1 MAGVYVFSR
10 QFGFVYANPK
20 VPKRPQPA
28 PAVSLQPVTFNF
40 IVNSTIEAG
49 RTPAQHHRM
58 NRKEEVLQDVVIK
71 FAGDSGDG
79 MQLTGSQFTNNT
91 ALMGIDLA
99 TFPDFPAEIR
109 APQGTLPGVSGYQLR
124 FSSDQ
129 VFTPGDECDVLVAMN
144 AAALKAN
151 LKGLKKGGK
160 IIANTDGFDTKNLRL
175 ANYPESVNPL
185 EDDSLANYT
194 VIKMDVTKMTREAL
208 KDFTMGT
215 KEKDRAKNMFVLGFL
230 YWMYNR
236 NMESTLQ
243 FFKDKFGKKPEIF
256 ESNVKVLQA
265 GYHFGD
271 TTETF
276 TTTYRVEKAK
286 MPAGVYRSVMGNQAL
301 AYGLIAAARKSGLPL
316 FLGSYP
322 ITPASD
328 ILHEL
333 SRHKSF
339 GVRTFQ
345 AEDEI
350 AAITSAI
357 GAAYGGALGVT
368 TTSGPGMALK
378 AEAMGLAAM
387 LEIPLLIC
395 NIQRGG
401 PSTGLPTKTEQS
413 DLLQAYYGRNGEC
426 PMPVVSASTPSDCF
440 DAVYEA
446 VRIAVQ
452 HMTPVIFL
460 SDGYIANGAEP
471 WKFPKSADLAPIE
484 VKFKTELGPEETT
497 FQPYLRDEKLVRP
510 WAIPGTPGLEH
521 RVGGLEKQNITGNVS
536 YDPENHQLMVKI
548 REEKV
553 ARIADHIAP
562 QTLDSGP
569 EKGDMLV
576 LGWGSTYGAIKSAAA
591 ELQKEGYAV
600 SHAHLRHLRPFPA
613 NLGEILRSFKHV
625 LIPEINN
632 GQLIRI
638 IRDQYLVNAVGYNKV
653 MGVPITRTELVMKIR
668 ELLGSNN

>member
-1 MAGVYVFSR
+1 M
-10 QFGFVYANPK
+10 
-20 VPKRPQPA
+20 
-28 PAVSLQPVTFNF
+28 T
-40 IVNSTIEAG
+40 
-49 RTPAQHHRM
+49 RTQELL
-58 NRKEEVLQDVVIK
+58 NDVVIK

-109 APQGTLPGVSGYQLR
+109 APQGTLAGVSGYQLR
-124 FSSDQ
+124 FSSDH

-151 LKGLKKGGK
+151 LKAIKKGGK
-160 IIANTDGFDTKNLRL
+160 IIVNTDGFDAKNLRL
-175 ANYPESVNPL
+175 ANYAEGVNPL
-185 EDDSLANYT
+185 EDDSLSNYE

-208 KDFTMGT
+208 SDITMGM

-236 NMESTLQ
+236 DMESTVNFLTE
-243 FFKDKFGKKPEIF
+243 KFGKKPDIL
-256 ESNVKVLQA
+256 ESNIRVMKA
-265 GYHFGD
+265 GYNYGD

-276 TTTYRVEKAK
+276 TTTYKVEKAK
-286 MPAGVYRSVMGNQAL
+286 MESGVYRSIMGNQAVS
-301 AYGLIAAARKSGLPL
+301 YGLIAAAQKSGLQM

-333 SRHKSF
+333 SRHKAF
-339 GVRTFQ
+339 GIKTFQ

-368 TTSGPGMALK
+368 TSSGPGIALK
-378 AEAMGLAAM
+378 GEAMGLAVM
-387 LEIPLLIC
+387 LEIPLLVI

-413 DLLQAYYGRNGEC
+413 DLMQAYYGRNGEC
-426 PMPVVSASTPSDCF
+426 PMPIISASTPADCF

-446 VRIAVQ
+446 VRISVQ
-452 HMTPVIFL
+452 HMTPVMFL

-471 WKFPKSADLAPIE
+471 WKFPQSKDLPEIK
-484 VKFKTELGPEETT
+484 VNFKKGLDEGEEKL
-497 FQPYLRDEKLVRP
+497 QPYKRDEKLARP

-521 RVGGLEKQNITGNVS
+521 RIGGIEKQDVTGNIS
-536 YDPENHQLMVKI
+536 YDPDNHQHMVKT
-548 REEKV
+548 RQAKV
-553 ARIADHIAP
+553 DKIADYIP
-562 QTLDSGP
+562 EQKLDSGP
-569 EKGDMLV
+569 STGKVLV
-576 LGWGSTYGAIKSAAA
+576 LGWGSTYGAIKSACT
-591 ELQKEGYAV
+591 ELQAQGKSVA
-600 SHAHLRHLRPFPA
+600 HAHLRYIRPFPK
-613 NLGEILRSFKHV
+613 NLGDILKSYDTV
-625 LIPEINN
+625 LVPEINN

-638 IRDQYLVNAVGYNKV
+638 IRDLYFVDAKGYNKIK
-653 MGVPITRTELVMKIR
+653 GVPITKGELIEEVGKY
-668 ELLGSNN
+668 L

>member
-1 MAGVYVFSR
+1 M
-10 QFGFVYANPK
+10 K
-20 VPKRPQPA
+20 
-28 PAVSLQPVTFNF
+28 
-40 IVNSTIEAG
+40 
-49 RTPAQHHRM
+49 
-58 NRKEEVLQDVVIK
+58 RKEELLHDVVIK

-79 MQLTGSQFTNNT
+79 MQLTGSQFMNNT
-91 ALMGIDLA
+91 ALLGIDLA

-124 FSSDQ
+124 FSSDHI
-129 VFTPGDECDVLVAMN
+129 FTPGDECDVLVAMN

-160 IIANTDGFDTKNLRL
+160 IIANVEGFDSKNLRL
-175 ANYPESVNPL
+175 ANYPEGVNPL
-185 EDDSLANYT
+185 EDNSLDGYD
-194 VIKMDVTKMTREAL
+194 VIKIDVTKMTREAL
-208 KDFTMGT
+208 KDFTIGM

-230 YWMYNR
+230 YFMYGR
-236 NMESTLQ
+236 DMETTE
-243 FFKDKFGKKPEIF
+243 KFLREKFSKKPEIL
-256 ESNVKVLQA
+256 ESNIKALHA
-265 GYHFGD
+265 GYNYGD

-276 TTTYRVEKAK
+276 TTTYKVEKAK
-286 MPAGVYRSVMGNQAL
+286 LEAGTYRSIMGNQAL
-301 AYGLIAAARKSGLPL
+301 AYGLIAASEKSGLPL

-328 ILHEL
+328 VLHDL
-333 SRHKSF
+333 SKFKSF

-357 GAAYGGALGVT
+357 GASYGGSLGVT

-378 AEAMGLAAM
+378 GEAMGLAVM

-395 NIQRGG
+395 DIQRGG

-413 DLLQAYYGRNGEC
+413 DLMQAYYGRNGEC
-426 PMPVVSASTPSDCF
+426 PMPIISASTPSDCF

-471 WKFPKSADLAPIE
+471 WKFPTSADLPPIE
-484 VKFKTELGPEETT
+484 VKFKKDLGHGEDK
-497 FQPYLRDEKLVRP
+497 FLPYLRDEKLVRP
-510 WAIPGTPGLEH
+510 WAIPGTPGLQH

-548 REEKV
+548 RQEKV
-553 ARIADHIAP
+553 DKIADYIPP
-562 QTLDSGP
+562 QHLDSGP
-569 EKGDMLV
+569 EKGKLLV
-576 LGWGSTYGAIKSAAA
+576 LGWGSTYGAIKSAVA
-591 ELQKEGYAV
+591 ELQHEGYAV
-600 SHAHLRHLRPFPA
+600 SHAHLRYVRPFPK
-613 NLGEILRSFKHV
+613 NLGTILKNFEQV

-632 GQLIRI
+632 GQLIKI
-638 IRDQYLVNAVGYNKV
+638 IRDQYFVDAKGYNKI
-653 MGVPITRTELVMKIR
+653 MGVPITKTELVMKLR
-668 ELLGSNN
+668 EMLGSNN